1 MTTPTKEQIEKIKK
15 KIIKDRI
22 KLLKSCGFT
31 PIEIGRRIEVSDV
44 EDDIRTAIT
53 EWEKMKDAEVRGK
66 KLYKLGTEDWLNFNK
81 AIE

>member
-22 KLLKSCGFT
+22 KLLKSCGYT

-44 EDDIRTAIT
+44 EDDIKVAIM
-53 EWEKMKDAEVRGK
+53 EWEKLKNSTK
-66 KLYKLGTEDWLNFNK
+66 
-81 AIE
+81 